1 LVFAT
6 ITKPPVR
13 AEQAGTEMR
22 LTIVAGV
29 ILGMS
34 LAVQSAVGA
43 HLRAKAGHVVS
54 AVPVHQ
60 IAPWYVAHNG
70 EHNAAKS

>member
-1 LVFAT
+1 
-6 ITKPPVR
+6 
-13 AEQAGTEMR
+13 MR
-22 LTIVAGV
+22 LTIVAGL

-54 AVPVHQ
+54 AAPVHQ